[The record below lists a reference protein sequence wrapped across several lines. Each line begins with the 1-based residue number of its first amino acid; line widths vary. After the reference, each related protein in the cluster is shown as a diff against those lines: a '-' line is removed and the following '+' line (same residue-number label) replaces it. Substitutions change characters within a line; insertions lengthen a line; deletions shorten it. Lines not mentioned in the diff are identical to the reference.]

1 MKVALK
7 KKLADSKEING
18 ELHVDCQAEGKLKGH
33 KTKSDFERRKLKIM
47 QE

>member
-18 ELHVDCQAEGKLKGH
+18 ELHVDCQEKK
-33 KTKSDFERRKLKIM
+33 KKSS
-47 QE
+47 